1 MLLTINNL
9 SKSYGKKQVLE
20 EVCLQIPENEIVGL
34 LGSNGAGKSTLIK
47 CINDLLCYEGSI
59 QLDGREQQP
68 ALRSQIAYLPE
79 KSCLKQTWKIRDAI
93 RFFDAF
99 YPDFDAEKAGRLI
112 SQMELDPDS
121 EIKALSKGMQEKL
134 QIALILSRKAR
145 LYILDEPLGGVDPAT
160 REKILDMILENFA
173 PGSSMIVSTHL
184 IADLERI
191 LDRALFMKEGKIM
204 LDGAADDLRETH
216 KKSIDALFREVYAC

>member
-9 SKSYGKKQVLE
+9 SKSYGKKQVLD

-59 QLDGREQQP
+59 QLDGKEQQP

-79 KSCLKQTWKIRDAI
+79 KSCLKQTWKIREAI
-93 RFFDAF
+93 RFFDTF
-99 YPDFDAEKAGRLI
+99 YPDFDADKAMRLV
-112 SQMELDPDS
+112 SQMELDPS
-121 EIKALSKGMQEKL
+121 QEIKALSKGMQEKL
-134 QIALILSRKAR
+134 QIALILSRNAR

-160 REKILDMILENFA
+160 REKILDLILENFA

-191 LDRALFMKEGKIM
+191 LDRALFMKEGKIV